1 MYYYTGHGDNENFQ
15 RRKQPQPLQ
24 WQLDDKDSLSVNEKN
39 RIVIERSRKLERWNC
54 CIQGIKP
61 TAESADSPIQATDGY
76 ELGLLYNGTSMKK
89 SLITLIR

>member
-39 RIVIERSRKLERWNC
+39 RIVIERSRKLER
-54 CIQGIKP
+54 
-61 TAESADSPIQATDGY
+61 
-76 ELGLLYNGTSMKK
+76 
-89 SLITLIR
+89 